1 MALQNP
7 YHINLPASALAKP
20 KPLQNPFH
28 IANTQGGDVVT
39 GAMPQ
44 PFAAPAAPTAPM
56 APAPPNFDQLL
67 NADPGYITGNQDNVR
82 QNALAMQQLEKNF
95 RTTSQGYQDNANA
108 HGALF
113 SGAAVNAQRS
123 AAQGY
128 GDQAAQQAANY
139 AQNQNS
145 IATNAWQRILQQLA
159 GGS

>member
-1 MALQNP
+1 MAGVSPWHINIPTPKPVTPNVQNP
-7 YHINLPASALAKP
+7 W
-20 KPLQNPFH
+20 H
-28 IANTQGGDVVT
+28 IANTAGGDVVS
-39 GAMPQ
+39 GALPQ

-56 APAPPNFDQLL
+56 APAPPNFEALL

-82 QNALAMQQLEKNF
+82 QNALAMDRLLKSFKGQA
-95 RTTSQGYQDNANA
+95 QGYQDNANA

-128 GDQAAQQAANY
+128 EGQAAQQAANY